1 MNRKKLS
8 PKSMIFYKL
17 YLVNIVITVVFI
29 CMIAIICSTFS
40 SKLILN
46 NMIAFN
52 EDMIAEKS
60 SALDER
66 VKQLDETVNLMIG
79 DENVFKFLMTNEI
92 YYERPTALLKMIR
105 HFQNICSNNS
115 LVEGIC
121 LVDVKRGI
129 AITEKTKI
137 QLDDKNPMIGYRKQN
152 SFIIDEEDGD
162 KQLEFVK
169 VFEPVR
175 GEKDVYII
183 LTLNEESFTNNL
195 LIGSE
200 TEMVKS
206 YLLTRDGDMLSVDGV
221 GDIDPDIKIQLQD
234 QAQRVEKIN
243 LGGQNLVLYKN
254 RSEVSDISLAA
265 VQDYT
270 YLVKEAGAVKK
281 IIIIASVLMIAAAT
295 VIIYLFSLYV
305 YKPLKQLGHKLQGIA
320 AKDQQE
326 KVTNEYSLIEN
337 VVNELQTEKEY
348 ALPSV
353 VRDSIGKLVMEF
365 FDEERFEHLK
375 LVLHQNMN
383 FEWNVLVITE
393 CEDKEARGT
402 IINRFRELIQDE
414 PEIDGFFAGMTSDRC
429 VGIFNTSFD
438 YEEFLNKVDGVKVKL
453 ESDDMIKITCCVSRS
468 FKNRENMN
476 LVYSETLRTLDKTFF
491 KGKNTLM
498 YEAAPV
504 SEYKNE
510 YYSREIE
517 NRLTKYVT
525 EGNVEEAEETLH
537 TLTKDLSNNAT
548 DIQYTRFVYFQI
560 CNNLIKNVLELGGKL
575 PKEYNEKDIFQSVFS
590 AESILDLEQMSERIL
605 EACIKNFERQEKP
618 YSPNVEKA
626 VAFITS
632 NYWKDLSLDEVA
644 KAVFLSSGYLSIIFK
659 EETGYTVL
667 EYITFIRMQK
677 AKELVLTTPALKIKD
692 IAEQLGYNNVQS
704 FIRYFK
710 KYYGETPMAFRKK
723 EKTE

>member
-1 MNRKKLS
+1 MKKKKMS
-8 PKSMIFYKL
+8 PKSIIFYKL

-29 CMIAIICSTFS
+29 CMIAIICSAFS
-40 SKLILN
+40 SRLILN
-46 NMIAFN
+46 NMIVFN
-52 EDMIAEKS
+52 EDMIEEKS

-66 VKQLDETVNLMIG
+66 VRQLDEAVNVMIG
-79 DENVFKFLMTNEI
+79 DENVFKFLMTNEA
-92 YYERPTALLKMIR
+92 YYERPTALLRIIR

-115 LVEGIC
+115 LIEGIC
-121 LVDVKRGI
+121 LIDAKRGI
-129 AITEKTKI
+129 AVTEKTKMR
-137 QLDDKNPMIGYRKQN
+137 LVDLGPLPDYRKQN
-152 SFIIDEEDGD
+152 SFIINEDGD
-162 KQLEFVK
+162 GTQLEFVK

-183 LTLNEESFTNNL
+183 LTINKDSFTNNL

-206 YLLTRDGDMLSVDGV
+206 YLLTRDGDVLSVNGID
-221 GDIDPDIKIQLQD
+221 DIHPDIKIQLQD
-234 QAQRVEKIN
+234 QVQSAEKIN
-243 LGGQNLVLYKN
+243 MDGQNLVLYKN
-254 RSEVSDISLAA
+254 RSQVSDISLAA

-295 VIIYLFSLYV
+295 FIIYLFSLYV

-320 AKDQQE
+320 AKDQVE

-337 VVNELQTEKEY
+337 VVNELQTENEY

-375 LVLHQNMN
+375 RVLHQNMN
-383 FEWNVLVITE
+383 FEWNELVITE
-393 CEDKEARGT
+393 CEDKEARLT
-402 IINRFRELIQDE
+402 IVNRFRELIQNE
-414 PEIDGFFAGMTSDRC
+414 SEIDGFFAGMTSNRC

-438 YEEFLNKVDGVKVKL
+438 YEEFLHKIDDVKVKL
-453 ESDDMIKITCCVSRS
+453 ETDDMVKITCCVSRC

-491 KGKNTLM
+491 KGKNTLI

-510 YYSREIE
+510 YYSKEIE

-525 EGNVEEAEETLH
+525 EGRVEEAEETLH

-575 PKEYNEKDIFQSVFS
+575 PKEYSEKNIFHSVFS
-590 AESILDLEQMSERIL
+590 AESILDLEQNSEKML
-605 EACIKNFERQEKP
+605 HACIANFERREKP
-618 YSPNVEKA
+618 FSPNVEKA
-626 VAFITS
+626 VSFIVS
-632 NYWKDLSLDEVA
+632 NYWKDLSLDDVA
-644 KAVFLSSGYLSIIFK
+644 GAVFLSAGYLSIIFK

-667 EYITFIRMQK
+667 EYITYIRMQK
-677 AKELVLTTPALKIKD
+677 AKELVLQTPALKVKE

-723 EKTE
+723 DG